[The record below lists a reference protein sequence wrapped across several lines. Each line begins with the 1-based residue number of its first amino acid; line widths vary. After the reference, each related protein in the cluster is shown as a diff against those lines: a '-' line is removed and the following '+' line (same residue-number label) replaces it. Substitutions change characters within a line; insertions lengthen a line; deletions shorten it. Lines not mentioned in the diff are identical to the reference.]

1 MLIAWA
7 GIYGAFSA
15 QKVEKHL
22 AAVAMY
28 LAAAHRKAN
37 SVHSKLQG
45 LVKSATLLYGRK
57 SSAGAA
63 ASAAAA
69 ADDDDAAAASV
80 AAEAD
85 TSPEAKARRAASRL
99 LQNVNTG
106 GTGSHGSQ
114 VAALPDALVIDLV
127 EYDSCW
133 LKYLFA
139 MHEKFVDEEGSD
151 GGIDAS
157 GGVGGKKAKKG
168 AKSLPGS
175 RYAAAAV
182 TGGGETFSRSHG
194 GPHRQAGHD
203 EHTAH
208 SRLQASKKR
217 MEMLVKVADSAG
229 QRARQAEL
237 DAAVQNLRRYEDKFE
252 EYLLLEAKEPS
263 AAATSL
269 RAMYEGKMKE
279 AHDYVT
285 KIRLSGGQESVGAPS
300 SAVSSAQPSPLLFG
314 ARKLVVQRVEL
325 QAARLHGPRV
335 NRLRLVEADEL
346 RAQVEQKNGG
356 VENELRLLAHPR
368 QLHGQTEVRALERI
382 VDPLGVL

>member
-1 MLIAWA
+1 VLIAWA

-28 LAAAHRKAN
+28 LAAAHRKVN

-99 LQNVNTG
+99 LQSVNTG

-139 MHEKFVDEEGSD
+139 MHEKFLDEEGSD

-157 GGVGGKKAKKG
+157 GGVGGDGDESEAGGGSDGGGGGGGVGGKKAKKG

-300 SAVSSAQPSPLLFG
+300 SAVSSAQPSPLLLG
-314 ARKLVVQRVEL
+314 APASS
-325 QAARLHGPRV
+325 AA
-335 NRLRLVEADEL
+335 A
-346 RAQVEQKNGG
+346 AQ
-356 VENELRLLAHPR
+356 
-368 QLHGQTEVRALERI
+368 
-382 VDPLGVL
+382 